1 MEMWHR
7 ACPLCF
13 SGIQDQTIMA
23 TDCIGSGT
31 LTSRQTMSSD
41 KSARAR
47 SGSWASQVA
56 RNSSSSRVFSSLSH
70 ALRLRQ
76 LSQSAECVVR
86 ELRPSTRRRVRFNK
100 WPNNAGDEHAAYA
113 RPAWME
119 QRNRFIAALME
130 PGQCQHQAEKASPSG
145 VYLSGLCLW
154 TGDGAGRRVVARYK
168 ETGTV
173 AEGRSWGDLYSTTN
187 VYTCQILEI
196 EILLLLT
203 NSVYSRCIYAV
214 A

>member
-1 MEMWHR
+1 MVFPAFKTTPLVCFGTKVLGGARAFLVSSLRVVVVQFFPFLVCLTVWEFAMEMWHR

-13 SGIQDQTIMA
+13 SGIQDQTTMA

-56 RNSSSSRVFSSLSH
+56 RNSSSSRIFSSLSH

-86 ELRPSTRRRVRFNK
+86 ELRPSTRRQVRFNER
-100 WPNNAGDEHAAYA
+100 PNNAGDAHAAYA

-119 QRNRFIAALME
+119 QRNRFIAALMQ
-130 PGQCQHQAEKASPSG
+130 PGQCQHQAEQASPSR
-145 VYLSGLCLW
+145 VYLLPVC
-154 TGDGAGRRVVARYK
+154 AFGREMAR
-168 ETGTV
+168 G
-173 AEGRSWGDLYSTTN
+173 
-187 VYTCQILEI
+187 
-196 EILLLLT
+196 
-203 NSVYSRCIYAV
+203 
-214 A
+214 

>member
-1 MEMWHR
+1 MVFPAFKATPLVCFGTKVLRTARSFLVSSLELVVVQFFPFLVCLTVWEFDMEMWHR

-13 SGIQDQTIMA
+13 SGIQDQTTMA
-23 TDCIGSGT
+23 TDYIGSGT

-86 ELRPSTRRRVRFNK
+86 ELRPSTRRRVRFNER
-100 WPNNAGDEHAAYA
+100 PNNAGDEHAAYA

-130 PGQCQHQAEKASPSG
+130 PG
-145 VYLSGLCLW
+145 
-154 TGDGAGRRVVARYK
+154 
-168 ETGTV
+168 
-173 AEGRSWGDLYSTTN
+173 
-187 VYTCQILEI
+187 
-196 EILLLLT
+196 
-203 NSVYSRCIYAV
+203 
-214 A
+214 

>member
-1 MEMWHR
+1 
-7 ACPLCF
+7 
-13 SGIQDQTIMA
+13 MA

-56 RNSSSSRVFSSLSH
+56 RNSSSSWVFSSLSH

-86 ELRPSTRRRVRFNK
+86 ELRPSTRRRVRFNER
-100 WPNNAGDEHAAYA
+100 PNNAGDEYAAYA

-130 PGQCQHQAEKASPSG
+130 PGSANTRQSRRHLALCISCPS
-145 VYLSGLCLW
+145 VPL
-154 TGDGAGRRVVARYK
+154 DGRRRADRRGNARYK
-168 ETGTV
+168 QKGTV
-173 AEGRSWGDLYSTTN
+173 AEGSSSGDPQYTTN
-187 VYTCQILEI
+187 VYTCQILVI

-203 NSVYSRCIYAV
+203 NSAYTRCIYAV